1 MSKIRKDKIMVKKS
15 ENNWRGAGRKP
26 KYGENMVLVQMYM
39 LKEEIPVVKDFL
51 KTMRLA
57 KFGK

>member
-1 MSKIRKDKIMVKKS
+1 MAKKS

-26 KYGENMVLVQMYM
+26 KYGENMILVNMYM
-39 LKEEIPVVKDFL
+39 LKDEIPMVKEFL
-51 KTMRLA
+51 KNIRIA